1 MTGRYNFPKSQTARG
16 AFWTYQLAIWGR
28 GGAGRGGAGRGGA
41 GRGGGGHGGDTDGGA
56 GGCASECGGARER
69 ARCRSLR
76 VVVPKLACAHGAQ
89 PSVQTAT
96 TQRKEN
102 V

>member
-1 MTGRYNFPKSQTARG
+1 MIGVEVPNV
-16 AFWTYQLAIWGR
+16 
-28 GGAGRGGAGRGGA
+28 
-41 GRGGGGHGGDTDGGA
+41 GGDTDGGA

-76 VVVPKLACAHGAQ
+76 VVVPELACAHGAQ
-89 PSVQTAT
+89 PSVQTAQAT
-96 TQRKEN
+96 THRKEN